1 MRIPP
6 AFATVVTLA
15 LVAVSAAA
23 CSSGSKTASGGSS
36 SGQAKPESALT
47 AVPDDGSSSAGTS
60 TGNTKAFDV
69 CAALPATAA
78 SQITGTTF
86 TAVKSGDTQGIIFSC
101 DYTGTAGALLQI
113 SVTTKGG
120 KIGYDSDVE
129 ALKTISHAP
138 DSVSGVGDEAF
149 STPDPKGNAGSVGAS
164 AFASYGALF
173 GDTYVKIGGLTYVTP
188 AQGKQIAEE
197 LHSKV

>member
-1 MRIPP
+1 MRI
-6 AFATVVTLA
+6 ATASAAVVSLA
-15 LVAVSAAA
+15 LVAVSTSA
-23 CSSGSKTASGGSS
+23 CSSGSKSTSSGGT
-36 SGQAKPESALT
+36 AKPASTLSAIPNG
-47 AVPDDGSSSAGTS
+47 ASSAGTS

-86 TAVKSGDTQGIIFSC
+86 TAVKADNTEGIIFGC
-101 DYTGTAGALLQI
+101 DYTGADGALLQI

-120 KIGYDSDVE
+120 KIGYDADVE
-129 ALKTISHAP
+129 ALKAVSHAP
-138 DSVSGVGDEAF
+138 NSVSGVGDEAF
-149 STPDPKGNAGSVGAS
+149 STPDPKGNAGSIGAS

-173 GDTYVKIGGLTYVTP
+173 GDTYIKIGGLTYVTP

-197 LHSKV
+197 LHGKV

>member
-1 MRIPP
+1 MRIPT
-6 AFATVVTLA
+6 ASAVVVSLA
-15 LVAVSAAA
+15 LVAITTAA

-36 SGQAKPESALT
+36 SGTTKPEAVLS
-47 AVPDDGSSSAGTS
+47 AVPGGGSSTGTS
-60 TGNTKAFDV
+60 TGNKKAFDV
-69 CAALPATAA
+69 CTALPAAAA

-86 TAVKSGDTQGIIFSC
+86 TAVKPGDVEGVIFSC
-101 DYTGTAGALLQI
+101 DYTGALGTLLQI
-113 SVTTKGG
+113 SVTTHGG
-120 KIGYDSDVE
+120 KIGYDADVE
-129 ALKTISHAP
+129 ALKTVSHAP

-173 GDTYVKIGGLTYVTP
+173 GDTYVKIGGFTYVTP

-197 LHSKV
+197 LHGKV